1 VHDRGREQRRRALNG
16 VQKSRETHIHTTRCY
31 FITIQYYKFKAYL
44 PTRSV
49 SVYMRITSHKHVH
62 IIIII
67 IHIYSELG
75 LRRQPYANM
84 SVTANEFI

>member
-1 VHDRGREQRRRALNG
+1 MHDGGRERRRRALNG

-31 FITIQYYKFKAYL
+31 FITIQYYKFKVYL
-44 PTRSV
+44 HEVWVHTAT
-49 SVYMRITSHKHVH
+49 RITSHKHVH

-67 IHIYSELG
+67 HIIYSELG